1 MRKGYKLPMIPP
13 RGDEFRVVVVESE
26 TPYDPPRG
34 DEFRVVVVESETPY
48 DPPRGDENISFF
60 KNPLL
65 GGVRGGLLIKLYH

>member
-1 MRKGYKLPMIPP
+1 MRKGYKLPMI
-13 RGDEFRVVVVESE
+13 
-26 TPYDPPRG
+26 PPRG